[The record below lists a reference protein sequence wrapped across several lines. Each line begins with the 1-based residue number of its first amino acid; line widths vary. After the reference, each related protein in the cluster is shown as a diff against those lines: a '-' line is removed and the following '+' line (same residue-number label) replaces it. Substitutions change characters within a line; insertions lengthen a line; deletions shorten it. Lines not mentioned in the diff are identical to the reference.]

1 MFEFEKRNHEHIG
14 LESVE
19 LDDIYDL
26 YPEMESISRMV
37 ENGYIPKMPG
47 WKALDSPLYSN
58 IGSG

>member
-37 ENGYIPKMPG
+37 ENGYIPRCQAGK
-47 WKALDSPLYSN
+47 L
-58 IGSG
+58 